1 MIKKSSKEYKEIIRS
16 LISGIFYHQKIPND
30 WKLANVYPIP
40 KPKPWGCQLVNTR
53 PITLLET
60 SRKLMVSILNSRLS
74 HILKTNNVLK
84 GYQFAGL
91 PLNSTFEPIR
101 ILNEVIQDS
110 NENNKDMW
118 MLSLDMSKA
127 YDRVN
132 IFMLE
137 KALQRIKLPHS
148 FINLIK
154 ELFLE
159 RKNQIFTP
167 GGLTAPYDVKVGIDQ
182 GEIISPLLWCIY
194 YDPLLCEIQNKEL
207 GYKLSTKKILNLY
220 ENIEQ
225 EYKILFPCMAYMDDT
240 NLFSNNQQ
248 ELEEIL
254 QIADDFY
261 NLNDIQINKDKS
273 ELLLRKSNH
282 SFNYSEKIKIKFGHQ
297 FVNIT
302 PTPKNSSIRVL
313 GVWFNAFNK
322 RDFIIKQAQDE
333 IRNLSN
339 NILKTKVITDK
350 QSSYIFNT
358 LILPK
363 IEYRTQTVIFSENE
377 CNQMMVPYRK
387 RFKNKLKF
395 ASSAPNAILDNNLI
409 YNIRSLWKNQIQAKI
424 TNFLIQINDYGILG
438 HITQLRLIDI
448 QKKLWLPE
456 SPLINFPFTSKT
468 EFKKIHKKLDNNFIL
483 NNILL
488 MKQEEIT
495 FFQNTNMNIIKNGKV
510 IGGNIS
516 ILEII
521 GIKNYIANIKD
532 LRNNKLLYLEQLTN
546 LSRTH
551 LLTWW
556 QCNQRKYILKKS
568 NGTSKRQ
575 PLVYDIIKEITT
587 TSMSLKLKPQFYKP
601 APITNL

>member
-1 MIKKSSKEYKEIIRS
+1 
-16 LISGIFYHQKIPND
+16 
-30 WKLANVYPIP
+30 
-40 KPKPWGCQLVNTR
+40 
-53 PITLLET
+53 
-60 SRKLMVSILNSRLS
+60 
-74 HILKTNNVLK
+74 
-84 GYQFAGL
+84 
-91 PLNSTFEPIR
+91 
-101 ILNEVIQDS
+101 
-110 NENNKDMW
+110 
-118 MLSLDMSKA
+118 
-127 YDRVN
+127 
-132 IFMLE
+132 
-137 KALQRIKLPHS
+137 
-148 FINLIK
+148 
-154 ELFLE
+154 
-159 RKNQIFTP
+159 
-167 GGLTAPYDVKVGIDQ
+167 
-182 GEIISPLLWCIY
+182 
-194 YDPLLCEIQNKEL
+194 
-207 GYKLSTKKILNLY
+207 
-220 ENIEQ
+220 
-225 EYKILFPCMAYMDDT
+225 MDDT

-282 SFNYSEKIKIKFGHQ
+282 SFTYSEKIKIKFGHQ

-448 QKKLWLPE
+448 QKK
-456 SPLINFPFTSKT
+456 IMVTRIPF
-468 EFKKIHKKLDNNFIL
+468 N
-483 NNILL
+483 
-488 MKQEEIT
+488 
-495 FFQNTNMNIIKNGKV
+495 
-510 IGGNIS
+510 
-516 ILEII
+516 
-521 GIKNYIANIKD
+521 
-532 LRNNKLLYLEQLTN
+532 
-546 LSRTH
+546 
-551 LLTWW
+551 
-556 QCNQRKYILKKS
+556 
-568 NGTSKRQ
+568 
-575 PLVYDIIKEITT
+575 
-587 TSMSLKLKPQFYKP
+587 
-601 APITNL
+601 